1 VQNFVSKVFGIWPG
15 KLHYVDESTLIF
27 YYYFKMSYFILLL
40 KFAELEALLGDGE
53 RARAIYELAINQ
65 PRLDMPE
72 LLWKAYIDFEVNQEQ
87 TENARQLYERLLER
101 TSHVKVISILILQM
115 VQNLYFPELF

>member
-1 VQNFVSKVFGIWPG
+1 MTNFV
-15 KLHYVDESTLIF
+15 
-27 YYYFKMSYFILLL
+27 LLF

-101 TSHVKVISILILQM
+101 TSHVKVESPFLIR
-115 VQNLYFPELF
+115 

>member
-1 VQNFVSKVFGIWPG
+1 
-15 KLHYVDESTLIF
+15 
-27 YYYFKMSYFILLL
+27 
-40 KFAELEALLGDGE
+40 LGDAE

-72 LLWKAYIDFEVNQEQ
+72 LLWKAYIDFEVGQEQ

-101 TSHVKVISILILQM
+101 TSHVKV
-115 VQNLYFPELF
+115 

>member
-1 VQNFVSKVFGIWPG
+1 
-15 KLHYVDESTLIF
+15 
-27 YYYFKMSYFILLL
+27 M
-40 KFAELEALLGDGE
+40 LGDGE

-87 TENARQLYERLLER
+87 TEHARQLYERLLER
-101 TSHVKVISILILQM
+101 TSHVKVKI
-115 VQNLYFPELF
+115 